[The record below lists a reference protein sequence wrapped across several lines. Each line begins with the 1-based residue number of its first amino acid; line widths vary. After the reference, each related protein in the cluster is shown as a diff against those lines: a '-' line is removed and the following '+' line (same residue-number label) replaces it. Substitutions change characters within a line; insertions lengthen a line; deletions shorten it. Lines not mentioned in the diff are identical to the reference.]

1 MQDTQ
6 ASGRQGDP
14 AGDPGRAYILRE
26 LAVPASD
33 PNPDLAAA
41 IAGFLRVKRAKVS
54 GVKILRKSLDSR
66 KRNQPL
72 WRYTLEF
79 TFAGEIKHP
88 KLTPAGSETA
98 GQIGQAPG
106 AGKPGAGKQQGTASR
121 NAGAQNTA
129 APGAGTQGGS
139 GQAAGAKGAGP
150 QGEDSVAKYRPSG
163 ARVAVIGSGPAGMAA
178 AMGLARKGYRVTVFE
193 QGSEVGKRFHDI
205 RKFLKGNVFNPH
217 SNILF
222 GEGGAGTFS
231 DGKLTCRTRT
241 RFTETFLKEL
251 VACGAEEDIVYLSH
265 PHIGTDKLQFIVKAW
280 RERCAALGCVF
291 RFNTPVES
299 ILMAGG
305 RISGVTVAGAAE
317 PFDALVLAAGHSSR
331 PLYRRL
337 AELGVAMDRKPFSVG
352 VRVEHPQEMVNRR
365 QLGDRVDASLT
376 GAAEYY
382 LTYNGETE
390 GHSAYSFC
398 MCPGGV
404 VVPCADADDGLF
416 TNGMSYSNRAGAF
429 ANSAVVVPVVPA
441 DLDEW
446 AGMKSAD
453 ATSTVLAGLD
463 FIRELEVKA
472 YGMGGGDFVFPAQTI
487 QAYLDDRVDELP
499 APRTSFPK
507 PVKWVNLR
515 PLFPPKIAMAL
526 QESFRNFDRKLP
538 GFIEHGLI
546 IGPESR
552 TSSPVRILRDSA
564 TLESLSTPGLFPLGE
579 GAGYSG
585 GIVSSGADG
594 FRLAEGWDVW
604 GPPVGSGEVTSSALA
619 AGSGVSGASAA

>member
-1 MQDTQ
+1 MQDSQ
-6 ASGRQGDP
+6 ASGRKANADGA
-14 AGDPGRAYILRE
+14 AGSAYILRE
-26 LAVPASD
+26 LAVAASD
-33 PNPDLAAA
+33 PNPDLAGA
-41 IAGFLRVKRAKVS
+41 IAAFLRIKRSKV
-54 GVKILRKSLDSR
+54 GAVRILRKSLDSR

-72 WRYTLEF
+72 WRYSLEF
-79 TFAGEIKHP
+79 EFAGELKHP
-88 KLTPAGSETA
+88 KVARADAQGDVPSLPDQSPAG
-98 GQIGQAPG
+98 G
-106 AGKPGAGKQQGTASR
+106 
-121 NAGAQNTA
+121 
-129 APGAGTQGGS
+129 
-139 GQAAGAKGAGP
+139 
-150 QGEDSVAKYRPSG
+150 YRPVG
-163 ARVAVIGSGPAGMAA
+163 RRVAVIGSGPAGMGA

-251 VACGAEEDIVYLSH
+251 VASGAEADIVYLSH

-280 RERCAALGCVF
+280 RERCVALGCEF

-299 ILMAGG
+299 ILTDGG

-352 VRVEHPQEMVNRR
+352 VRVEHPQAMVNRR
-365 QLGDRVDASLT
+365 QLGERVDASLT

-382 LTYNGETE
+382 LTYNGEAE

-429 ANSAVVVPVVPA
+429 ANSAVVVPVTPA
-441 DLDEW
+441 DLDELAASRW
-446 AGMKSAD
+446 PLAVRGPASVAGTSAGAASAPAGTSAD
-453 ATSTVLAGLD
+453 PFGMGPPVLAGLD
-463 FIRELEVKA
+463 FIRDLEAKA
-472 YGMGGGDFVFPAQTI
+472 YELGGGGFVFPAQTI
-487 QAYLDDRVDELP
+487 KAYLEDRVDDLP
-499 APRTSFPK
+499 APRTSFAK

-515 PLFPPKIAMAL
+515 PLFPPKIAAAL

-538 GFIEHGLI
+538 GFIEQGLI

-552 TSSPVRILRDSA
+552 TSSPVRILRDPI
-564 TLESLSTPGLFPLGE
+564 SLQSVSTPGLFPLGE

-594 FRLAEGWDVW
+594 FRLADGWDIWDAESVC
-604 GPPVGSGEVTSSALA
+604 A
-619 AGSGVSGASAA
+619 